1 VKKTTVGAYGDW
13 LGRLAIRAPGP
24 LSFRNPR
31 WRNLRA
37 WRTKALRRA
46 LECFASPDAGGT
58 PRVRVD
64 RAYEWD
70 GLRVEHLSWQ
80 LPFGPRTEAI
90 FLKPAG
96 ARGRLPAVLALHS
109 HGGNKW
115 LGWRKVARGR
125 DALPPIVRDH
135 VTTYDSGLFWANEVA
150 KRGYAVLAHDVF
162 PFASRRVRIAD
173 VIGPVRGGASVRESA
188 TSAGIAR
195 YNGWAGGH
203 ESVVARALFDAGT
216 TWPGVTL
223 AEDRRALDVLCAR
236 RDVNPRRVGC
246 GGLSGG
252 GMRTVWL
259 GGLDERIACAV
270 CVGFMTTWRDFA
282 VNKCWTHTW
291 MAHPPILPH
300 EMDFPEILGLR
311 VPRPTLVLNDRQ
323 DQLYTPAGMKRADAI
338 LRAVYAKAKAPG
350 AYRCSFYPGL
360 HKFDRAM
367 QKEAF
372 QWFDRWLTH

>member
-1 VKKTTVGAYGDW
+1 V
-13 LGRLAIRAPGP
+13 
-24 LSFRNPR
+24 
-31 WRNLRA
+31 
-37 WRTKALRRA
+37 
-46 LECFASPDAGGT
+46 DA
-58 PRVRVD
+58 
-64 RAYEWD
+64 AYEWD
-70 GLRVEHLSWQ
+70 GLRVEHLSWR

-115 LGWRKVARGR
+115 IGWRKIARGR
-125 DALPPIVRDH
+125 EMPPLVVRQH
-135 VTTYDSGLFWANEVA
+135 VENYDEGAFWANEVA

-162 PFASRRVRIAD
+162 PFASRRVRVRD
-173 VIGPVRGGASVRESA
+173 VIDPVRDGAPARESWGLKDIWA
-188 TSAGIAR
+188 

-216 TWPGVTL
+216 TWPGMTL
-223 AEDRRALDVLCAR
+223 AEDQRALDVLCAR
-236 RDVNPRRVGC
+236 PDVDSRRVGC

-259 GGLDERIACAV
+259 GGLDERIKCAV
-270 CVGFMTTWRDFA
+270 CVGFMTTWRDMA

-291 MAHPPILPH
+291 MAHPPILPR
-300 EMDFPEILGLR
+300 EMEFPEILGLR

-323 DQLYTPAGMKRADAI
+323 DQLYTLPEMRRADSI
-338 LRAVYAKAKAPG
+338 LRAVYAKAGAPR

-360 HKFDRAM
+360 HKFDLPM

-372 QWFDRWLTH
+372 QWFDRWLRD